1 MTHHDMAGYPLTN
14 PTPFL
19 SIPPPTRISYA
30 HHPHTH
36 TQAKIMSTEFK
47 AIDGDERAR
56 WDQLAAEDKE
66 RYNRE
71 MEDYTPPSDD
81 DDSDSDSDESDAPK
95 KKKKRKKKDPNAPK
109 RAKSAFMFFSMAMR
123 PQIKEENP
131 DATFG
136 GLVSI

>member
-1 MTHHDMAGYPLTN
+1 MW
-14 PTPFL
+14 
-19 SIPPPTRISYA
+19 
-30 HHPHTH
+30 
-36 TQAKIMSTEFK
+36 TEFK

>member
-1 MTHHDMAGYPLTN
+1 
-14 PTPFL
+14 
-19 SIPPPTRISYA
+19 
-30 HHPHTH
+30 
-36 TQAKIMSTEFK
+36 MSTEFK

-136 GLVSI
+136 GLVSMMLHLIQNMYGCLCYCSLTLNYYNHIHTITGEIDW